1 MDKHIEQILS
11 LPDDGISE
19 SKNALLDYALKS
31 KLYLH
36 NIITGILIF
45 MWVSLFTISILAML
59 GIVQIPVSYQDIVK
73 QIIGGSLTMGIG
85 YLLGKK

>member
-11 LPDDGISE
+11 LPNDGISE
-19 SKNALLDYALKS
+19 SKTAFLDYAVKS

-36 NIITGILIF
+36 NTIVAILII
-45 MWVSLFTISILAML
+45 MWIVLFTISILAL
-59 GIVQIPVSYQDIVK
+59 FNVVKIPIIYQDIVK
-73 QIIGGSLTMGIG
+73 QIIGGSLTVGLG

>member
-11 LPDDGISE
+11 LPNDGISE
-19 SKNALLDYALKS
+19 SKTALLDYAVKS

-36 NIITGILIF
+36 NIIVAILII
-45 MWVSLFTISILAML
+45 MWIVLFTISILAL
-59 GIVQIPVSYQDIVK
+59 LNVVKIPIIYQDIVK
-73 QIIGGSLTMGIG
+73 QIIGGSLTVGLG